1 MSFKHLFLL
10 FLGARNKT
18 LAFDINSLTEEEKEI
33 EAQKLMC
40 MIDRLNELHIIKPV
54 KVGED
59 GKLTE
64 INPSAANKDDS
75 DSDELRISTNRITNH
90 EECPYFG

>member
-1 MSFKHLFLL
+1 MSLL

-18 LAFDINSLTEEEKEI
+18 PAFDNINSLTEEEKEI

-40 MIDRLNELHIIKPV
+40 MIDRLHELNIIKPM

-64 INPSAANKDDS
+64 MNPSAANEDDS
-75 DSDELRISTNRITNH
+75 DID
-90 EECPYFG
+90 

>member
-1 MSFKHLFLL
+1 MSFKHLSLL
-10 FLGARNKT
+10 FLGARNKN

-75 DSDELRISTNRITNH
+75 DSD
-90 EECPYFG
+90 

>member
-1 MSFKHLFLL
+1 MSFKHLSLL

-40 MIDRLNELHIIKPV
+40 MIDRLNELHIIKPM

-64 INPSAANKDDS
+64 INPSAANKNDS
-75 DSDELRISTNRITNH
+75 DSD
-90 EECPYFG
+90 

>member
-1 MSFKHLFLL
+1 MSLL

-18 LAFDINSLTEEEKEI
+18 PAFDINSLTEEEKEI

-40 MIDRLNELHIIKPV
+40 MIDRLHELNIIKPM

-64 INPSAANKDDS
+64 MNPSAANEDDS
-75 DSDELRISTNRITNH
+75 DID
-90 EECPYFG
+90 

>member
-1 MSFKHLFLL
+1 MSLL

-18 LAFDINSLTEEEKEI
+18 PAFDINSLTEEEKEI

-40 MIDRLNELHIIKPV
+40 MIDRLHELNIIKSM

-64 INPSAANKDDS
+64 MNPSAANEDDS
-75 DSDELRISTNRITNH
+75 DID
-90 EECPYFG
+90 